1 MGDRLAREVIRTM
14 PATIKPNEWKLV
26 VVLASELDDVTRAGR
41 FPGGRVG
48 LVERMGMGDDAL
60 KRAFSRLA
68 ELGYELRIP
77 IGQDRVGKTR
87 TAVRGT
93 ETTYRIPVF

>member
-1 MGDRLAREVIRTM
+1 
-14 PATIKPNEWKLV
+14 
-26 VVLASELDDVTRAGR
+26 
-41 FPGGRVG
+41 
-48 LVERMGMGDDAL
+48 MGMGDDAL